1 MIKKIILA
9 AILALPAIASA
20 QTVKIGLVDTQALM
34 TSMPEMKAASEK
46 MEATQKSYQEEYQKL
61 GEEMNRKL
69 EEFRAMKEDEPAA
82 IKERK
87 TRELEDFNQKIQ
99 QFQQQA
105 EQDLN
110 KLQQD
115 LLMPIQQKIRDAIQ
129 SVGKEGNYTL
139 IQEIQQQLYHAAPAV
154 DITADVK
161 AKLGIK

>member
-9 AILALPAIASA
+9 AALALPVLASA
-20 QTVKIGLVDTQALM
+20 QTVKIGLVDTNAVM
-34 TSMPEMKAASEK
+34 TSLPETKAASDK
-46 MEATQKSYQEEYQKL
+46 MEATAKSYQEEYSKL

-69 EEFRAMKEDEPAA
+69 EEFKAMKEDEPAA

-105 EQDLN
+105 DQDLS

-115 LLMPIQQKIRDAIQ
+115 LLGPIQQKIRDAIQ
-129 SVGKEGNYTL
+129 SVGKEGGYTL
-139 IQEIQQQLYHAAPAV
+139 IQELQQQLYYAAPAV

-161 AKLGIK
+161 AKLGVK

>member
-20 QTVKIGLVDTQALM
+20 QTVKIGLVDTQAVMVSL
-34 TSMPEMKAASEK
+34 PEMKAADEK
-46 MEATQKSYQEEYQKL
+46 LQATAKSYQEEYSKL

-69 EEFRAMKEDEPAA
+69 EEFKAMKEDEPAA

-105 EQDLN
+105 DQDLS

-115 LLMPIQQKIRDAIQ
+115 LLMPIQQKVRDAIQ
-129 SVGKEGNYTL
+129 SVGKEGGYTL
-139 IQEIQQQLYHAAPAV
+139 IQDLQQQLYYAAPAV

-161 AKLGIK
+161 AKLGVK

>member
-9 AILALPAIASA
+9 AALALPVFASA
-20 QTVKIGLVDTQALM
+20 QSVKIGLVDTNAVM
-34 TSMPEMKAASEK
+34 TSLPEMKTAQEK
-46 MEATQKSYQEEYQKL
+46 MEATAKSYQDEYNKL

-69 EEFRAMKEDEPAA
+69 EEFKAMKEDEPAA

-105 EQDLN
+105 DQDLT

-115 LLMPIQQKIRDAIQ
+115 LLMPIQQKVRDAIQ
-129 SVGKEGNYTL
+129 SVGKEGGYTL
-139 IQEIQQQLYHAAPAV
+139 IQELQQQLFYAAPAA

-161 AKLGIK
+161 AKLGVK